1 MEITQEIL
9 DTFYPDH
16 QKGKLIQ
23 TCFDGFN
30 IHEDDPLKEIY
41 ILIEEIF
48 LKEKDN
54 ITYNRFSNS
63 DSLKAMDIFQKTFI
77 AIDNKLNLNPLA
89 MLKASIIRF
98 VYAIEKYLWNNNDLE
113 KNLFMSR
120 RFLIFL
126 IERYDNLTDQESLEL
141 IKLLKLASIGI
152 SEIYDNYPYN
162 KNNIYI
168 YLEKLLREKGETEEV
183 LSFLNY
189 FFRYYKSSKEI
200 LSWYNNESLILK
212 RDKDLYPIFDNDPY
226 LEYQNKISECL
237 ENDFKLLLKEI
248 DYLKP
253 IKTYNLESNSENL
266 EKLINQDS
274 NNDFLKALIL
284 RYCFSRNYYN
294 FGYTYHFRLK
304 YHEILNKV
312 KIKYISNDNLFEIIK
327 IANMIESDY
336 NHSYSENLLG
346 FMKNLSKLLEECK
359 NKGILDKNILS
370 TLKNNILKYNSETL
384 NAVFYNVLGFIFYP
398 DNLGNL
404 VLSFLEKNQTY
415 TEQLEALF
423 IQFYQ
428 LGKSDKY
435 NKKKADLVYTKLK
448 NLPDSL
454 INSFFNEI
462 FDVVLES
469 KLIAKKEYYEKDEED
484 TEESNEENFYLVYD
498 DFFSI
503 GHENFFRGLLFL
515 TPSINDKHLYNK
527 MAKLCLKFYGKTP
540 SNTTLNE
547 KMGNDIVRIL
557 ASVDDIYCLSLLS
570 RLKYT
575 VKHKKGM
582 KHVIKTLE
590 NEANKRGIPAEE
602 IEDFSI
608 QDFGLKN
615 GILSLKIGDNEAS
628 IVVSDYDKV
637 EIVWKDKNG
646 KTLKSPSSNVK
657 TEFKTQL
664 KEIKEQAKEIEKTL
678 SIQKGRLDS
687 FYLLSR
693 DFTLSKWYE
702 LFINHELVKFAGQK
716 FIWKFNTNNKEE
728 SGIFI
733 NDKIVNSQGN
743 EIIGLNEKT
752 IVSLWHPLD
761 SSVEEVIEWR
771 DFIISKEIRQPFK
784 QAFREIYLLT
794 DAEIKTKN
802 YSNRFAAHIIKQ
814 HQFSSLGAIRGW
826 SYQLMGCMDGMST
839 DGRAKKNLEK
849 WNIRAEFWLNDVGI
863 DEYNDSGMNIYV
875 STDQVR
881 FISNESIMELKDVP
895 KLVFSEIMRDVDL
908 FVGVAS
914 IGNDP
919 QWSDMGEEGFRNY
932 WHSYSF
938 GDLSETAKTRKVA
951 LERLLPRLKISNKCL
966 LEGKFLKV
974 KGNIRTY
981 KIHLGSGNILMEPN
995 DQYLCIVPDKKAK
1008 NVNEGLFIPFEE
1020 DNMFSIILSKAFLLA
1035 NDTEIKDSSIISQ
1048 IGKV

>member
-9 DTFYPDH
+9 DAFYPDY
-16 QKGKLIQ
+16 QKGEVIQ
-23 TCFDGFN
+23 TCLDGFT
-30 IHEDDPLKEIY
+30 IHENDPLKDAY
-41 ILIEEIF
+41 LFIENIF
-48 LKEKDN
+48 LSEKDN
-54 ITYNRFSNS
+54 IIYDKYSNIAF
-63 DSLKAMDIFQKTFI
+63 LKIMSIFEEKFI
-77 AIDNKLNLNPLA
+77 NTNFDLNPLI

-98 VYAIEKYLWNNNDLE
+98 VHSSKKNISYNLLLE
-113 KNLFMSR
+113 KNYFMIR
-120 RFLIFL
+120 NFLIFL
-126 IERYDNLTDQESLEL
+126 TEKYHNLTLHEGLEIL
-141 IKLLKLASIGI
+141 KILKLSSIGI
-152 SEIYDNYPYN
+152 YEVYYNYSYGKN
-162 KNNIYI
+162 KRTY
-168 YLEKLLREKGETEEV
+168 KG
-183 LSFLNY
+183 
-189 FFRYYKSSKEI
+189 I
-200 LSWYNNESLILK
+200 LSWYNNKNLILK
-212 RDKDLYPIFDNDPY
+212 GKNKNEYPIFKNDPY
-226 LEYQNKISECL
+226 LEYQNKISECI
-237 ENDFKLLLKEI
+237 ENNFKNILKEEMA
-248 DYLKP
+248 LKY
-253 IKTYNLESNSENL
+253 KKKYDAASSTENL
-266 EKLINQDS
+266 EKLIEQDS
-274 NNDFLKALIL
+274 NNNFLKALLL
-284 RYCFSRNYYN
+284 RYYFSCNYSN
-294 FGYTYHFRLK
+294 FEYISQIRSK
-304 YHEILNKV
+304 YAEILNKV
-312 KIKYISNDNLFEIIK
+312 KINYISNDDLFEIIK
-327 IANMIESDY
+327 LVTMFKLDY
-336 NHSYSENLLG
+336 EDSYSENLLG

-359 NKGILDKNILS
+359 SKGLLDKKIIF
-370 TLKNNILKYNSETL
+370 TLKYNILKYNSETL
-384 NAVFYNVLGFIFYP
+384 NAVFYNVAGFIFYP

-404 VLSFLEKNQTY
+404 ALSFLEKNQTY
-415 TEQLEALF
+415 TEQLEAIF
-423 IQFYQ
+423 IQLYQ
-428 LGKSDKY
+428 LGKSGKY

-448 NLPDSL
+448 CLPDTL
-454 INSFFNEI
+454 IHSFFNEI
-462 FDVVLES
+462 FDVVLETR
-469 KLIAKKEYYEKDEED
+469 LIPKENPYD
-484 TEESNEENFYLVYD
+484 NYD

-733 NDKIVNSQGN
+733 NNKIVNSQGN